1 MTSAA
6 GRLLTAQYYAGQV
19 ALKAQ
24 MVRDAHRLWGA
35 WRGTGK
41 AEWERMV
48 ALAVP
53 VIRARHRTSA
63 GSSARYFETLSAVE
77 VGRRQHGELPP
88 ELPEDFIGAT
98 LALTALTS
106 VYNARQRGLSL
117 AAAKQLGFVRLA
129 GAASRLA
136 LSGGRDAILA
146 SVATSNRATGYERVT
161 SGNACEFCS
170 SLEGGHSE
178 ADAFEAH
185 DHCSCVAQPVFR

>member
-6 GRLLTAQYYAGQV
+6 GRLLTARYYAGQV

-35 WRGTGK
+35 WRGTSK

-48 ALAVP
+48 GLAVP

-77 VGRRQHGELPP
+77 TGRRQLGELPP
-88 ELPEDFIGAT
+88 PLPEDFIGAT

-106 VYNARQRGLSL
+106 VYNARARGLSL
-117 AAAKQLGFVRLA
+117 AAAKQVGFTRLA

-136 LSGGRDAILA
+136 LSGGRDAILM
-146 SVATSNRATGYERVT
+146 SVSQSARATGWERVT

-170 SLEGGHSE
+170 SLEGAHSQE
-178 ADAFEAH
+178 EPFEAH
-185 DHCSCVAQPVFR
+185 DHCSCVAQPTF